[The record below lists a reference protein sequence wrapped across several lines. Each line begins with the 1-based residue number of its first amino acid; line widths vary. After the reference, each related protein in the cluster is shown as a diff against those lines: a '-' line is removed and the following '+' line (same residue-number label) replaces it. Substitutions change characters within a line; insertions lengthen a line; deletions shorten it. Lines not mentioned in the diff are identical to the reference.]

1 MRPWHEDRQLHSAHQ
16 SFTFRVQ
23 DARGMREAI
32 QEQAETIRNIVA
44 EAMNTR
50 RNVRDVVSRA
60 AR

>member
-1 MRPWHEDRQLHSAHQ
+1 
-16 SFTFRVQ
+16 
-23 DARGMREAI
+23 MREAI